1 MIREQRGF
9 SLVELIIVMGIFMI
23 IIMVTTKSFETIV
36 TQAGQQGKS
45 AQTQIEGI
53 VGLEVLRADLEQA
66 GFGLPW
72 LFSSTPT
79 GTAYTEVNVGSN
91 EPVAFPSAIGSA
103 EFFND
108 TSPISPPRAIL
119 NGTTNFNLD
128 SGGKGS
134 QYLVL
139 KSTVAG
145 IDPVAKKWTSLVY
158 TEAGSSTTTW
168 GQTDRDLDDNDR
180 IIVIKTTF
188 ANNLPKQ
195 QLMVKG
201 GQFSTIF
208 SKYSSM
214 STPHTP
220 GDIFHLYGVD
230 KPDGAA
236 LRMPFNRADYYIK
249 RPATMPA
256 TCAPNTGILYK
267 AVANH
272 TDGSLSPE
280 LPLLDCVA
288 DMQIVYGLDPTGSGF
303 INSSS
308 DPKWPDHLDTPPE
321 KFPEH
326 ADQAETIRS
335 IVKEVRVYIL
345 AQEGKRDRSYN
356 FPSET
361 LTVGESFGGVVKGR
375 VFNLNDRI
383 GADYKHY
390 RWKVYT
396 IVVRPKNLIQ

>member
-79 GTAYTEVNVGSN
+79 STAYTEVDVGAN
-91 EPVAFPSAIGSA
+91 EPVAFPSTIVSA

-108 TSPISPPRAIL
+108 TSPVSPPRAIL
-119 NGTTNFNLD
+119 NGSTMFNYD
-128 SGGKGS
+128 TSINKGS

-145 IDPVAKKWTSLVY
+145 IEPAAKKWTSSSY
-158 TEAGSSTTTW
+158 TETGRTITTW
-168 GQTDRDLDDNDR
+168 GQDDRDLADDDR
-180 IIVIKTTF
+180 VIVIKTAFT
-188 ANNLPKQ
+188 NNLPKQ
-195 QLMVKG
+195 QLMVKSG
-201 GQFSTIF
+201 EFSTTF
-208 SKYSSM
+208 DNFTTM
-214 STPHTP
+214 SNPHTP
-220 GDIFHLYGVD
+220 GDIFHIYGVD
-230 KPDGAA
+230 KPAGTE

-249 RPATMPA
+249 RPANMPA

-267 AVANH
+267 AVASH
-272 TDGSLSPE
+272 GDGSLTPE

-288 DMQIVYGLDPTGSGF
+288 DLQVTYGLDTTASGF
-303 INSSS
+303 VN
-308 DPKWPDHLDTPPE
+308 DHVDTPP
-321 KFPEH
+321 PTQAPY

-345 AQEGKRDRSYN
+345 AQEGKRDRTYN
-356 FPSET
+356 FPNNT
-361 LTVGESFGGVVKGR
+361 IRVGESFGGITRGR
-375 VFNLNDRI
+375 DFNLEDRI

>member
-23 IIMVTTKSFETIV
+23 IMMITTRSFETIV
-36 TQAGQQGKS
+36 TQASQQGKS

-72 LFSSTPT
+72 LFSSPPT
-79 GTAYTEVNVGSN
+79 GSAYTEVNVGTN
-91 EPVAFPSAIGSA
+91 EPVAFPSSIVSA

-119 NGTTNFNLD
+119 NGMTNFNLD

-139 KSTVAG
+139 KSTVSG
-145 IDPVAKKWTSLVY
+145 VDQVAKKWTSSVY
-158 TEAGSSTTTW
+158 TETGRSVTTW
-168 GQTDRDLDDNDR
+168 GQADRDLAGDDR
-180 IIVIKTTF
+180 VIVIKTTF
-188 ANNLPKQ
+188 TNNLPKQ
-195 QLMVKG
+195 QLIVKS
-201 GQFSTIF
+201 GQYSTTF
-208 SKYSSM
+208 NNYSAM
-214 STPHTP
+214 TFPHTP
-220 GDIFHLYGVD
+220 GDIFHVYGVD
-230 KPDGAA
+230 KPDSGA

-272 TDGSLSPE
+272 ADGSLTPE

-288 DMQIVYGLDPTGSGF
+288 DMQVVYGLDAAGNGF
-303 INSSS
+303 IG
-308 DPKWPDHLDTPPE
+308 DHVDTPPD
-321 KFPEH
+321 KLAQH

-345 AQEGKRDRSYN
+345 AQEGKKDRMYN
-356 FPSET
+356 FPSST
-361 LTVGESFGGVVKGR
+361 IRVGESFGGNLRGR
-375 VFNLNDRI
+375 DFNLAALI
-383 GADYKHY
+383 GADYKYY